1 MHNTA
6 SEPSF
11 PQPSKGG
18 FRRGEYG
25 GVDGGASMSQAST
38 MGGDQNDKPVDIIS
52 ARSRANKNN
61 VKMDELDRMLEDDS
75 LQLISMKKDIK
86 KSQRQQ
92 LIDAQKSLA
101 SIRKEY
107 DNLCRSNTL
116 REKELLEVRDKSNG
130 LQNLL
135 SSGMNAQNSLIKKVS
150 KLEGQISKVNDIFD
164 SELRTEKVLKH
175 MKERLA
181 KEIASCRI
189 EIQKRSFTLEQL
201 RSERISSENAIQ
213 SSKQEVDDL
222 NRQLITLKSTA
233 EARQQQ
239 RIAKINQLQDMLEE
253 GEQSRIKMQE
263 SLEEESLAVH
273 SPAKLDISPPRP
285 SSQNGDMN
293 RRGMRKNTDEDVP
306 IEAGIGAGITYDI
319 PLSMTESGNV
329 GGVTGNNNSS
339 SNSKITFEQVL
350 TMAEH
355 VKSAVDR
362 KRKMELTMKDLEA
375 ESKLMAENI
384 QQVSDSLAA
393 KRERL
398 NDLSSNR
405 NIYQEIDSKDSTLTT
420 ARKDC
425 DEFLAKGQ
433 SLKLNIESLKSAVC
447 RLLNKLTKTL
457 YITPSIDNLSDHVIR
472 LEDEMSKA
480 MKAISASLLSDATN
494 EDIAEATER
503 QGNASD
509 NDSELEALL
518 KLPGFQ
524 RFENH
529 LFVNIM
535 SAKQDKSGRNIR
547 VVHLGADAAEAK
559 VEEAKRIAAAQRKQ
573 RKFDKHANSASSGGA
588 NSNHKE
594 GDNKDHHQSQTSL
607 QTLESGSDT
616 AGNESNGGA
625 SSGRR
630 MKSIKEPRSLDRDTI
645 KNIAT
650 LVVDREKR

>member
-25 GVDGGASMSQAST
+25 VDGGASMSQAST
-38 MGGDQNDKPVDIIS
+38 MAGDQNDKPIGDVVS

-101 SIRKEY
+101 SIRKDY

-116 REKELLEVRDKSNG
+116 REKELLEIRDKSNG

-150 KLEGQISKVNDIFD
+150 KLEGQISKVNNIYD

-175 MKERLA
+175 MKERLF
-181 KEIASCRI
+181 KEIAACRI
-189 EIQKRSFTLEQL
+189 EMQKRTFTLEQL
-201 RSERISSENAIQ
+201 RSERVGSANAIQ

-222 NRQLITLKSTA
+222 NRQLIALSRTA

-253 GEQSRIKMQE
+253 GEQSRLKMQE
-263 SLEEESLAVH
+263 SLEEETEAIH
-273 SPAKLDISPPRP
+273 SPPKLNISPPRP
-285 SSQNGDMN
+285 SSQNDDTS
-293 RRGMRKNTDEDVP
+293 RRNLRKGSDEDVP
-306 IEAGIGAGITYDI
+306 IEAGIGAGITYDL
-319 PLSMTESGNV
+319 PSSLSESGNIKI
-329 GGVTGNNNSS
+329 NNNN
-339 SNSKITFEQVL
+339 NSKITFEQVL

-355 VKSAVDR
+355 VKGAVDR
-362 KRKMELTMKDLEA
+362 KRKMELTMKDLET
-375 ESKLMAENI
+375 EGKLMAESI

-425 DEFLAKGQ
+425 DEF
-433 SLKLNIESLKSAVC
+433 
-447 RLLNKLTKTL
+447 
-457 YITPSIDNLSDHVIR
+457 
-472 LEDEMSKA
+472 
-480 MKAISASLLSDATN
+480 
-494 EDIAEATER
+494 
-503 QGNASD
+503 
-509 NDSELEALL
+509 
-518 KLPGFQ
+518 
-524 RFENH
+524 
-529 LFVNIM
+529 
-535 SAKQDKSGRNIR
+535 
-547 VVHLGADAAEAK
+547 
-559 VEEAKRIAAAQRKQ
+559 
-573 RKFDKHANSASSGGA
+573 
-588 NSNHKE
+588 
-594 GDNKDHHQSQTSL
+594 
-607 QTLESGSDT
+607 
-616 AGNESNGGA
+616 
-625 SSGRR
+625 
-630 MKSIKEPRSLDRDTI
+630 
-645 KNIAT
+645 
-650 LVVDREKR
+650 